1 MRAVNPLRSVL
12 LAASQN
18 AWLREQATRRRFVRR
33 AGSRFMP
40 GEALDEAL
48 DAARVLHP
56 DRFATIVTQL
66 GENVTDLAEAEA
78 GARPHH
84 QGERRNRA
92 APPHTRGSG

>member
-40 GEALDEAL
+40 GESLDEAL
-48 DAARVLHP
+48 DAARVLHR

-66 GENVTDLAEAEA
+66 GENVTDVAQAQA
-78 GARPHH
+78 GARPDHT
-84 QGERRNRA
+84 GIARTP
-92 APPHTRGSG
+92 APPLHTPH